1 MLNSPSIA
9 SIAGTVQFQTHATY
23 FVYIVLRIPGP
34 EMAEKKEC
42 KSPEYFREVFQVGA
56 ASIQVLIKQEL
67 LQMVY
72 ILSGL
77 MRTL

>member
-1 MLNSPSIA
+1 
-9 SIAGTVQFQTHATY
+9 
-23 FVYIVLRIPGP
+23 
-34 EMAEKKEC
+34 MAEKKEC
-42 KSPEYFREVFQVGA
+42 KSPKYFRELFQVGT
-56 ASIQVLIKQEL
+56 ASIQVLINQEL

>member
-1 MLNSPSIA
+1 MI
-9 SIAGTVQFQTHATY
+9 QTSYCRLHNVIPLRVHIG

-67 LQMVY
+67 LLVY
-72 ILSGL
+72 MLSGL

>member
-1 MLNSPSIA
+1 
-9 SIAGTVQFQTHATY
+9 
-23 FVYIVLRIPGP
+23 
-34 EMAEKKEC
+34 MAEKKEW
-42 KSPEYFREVFQVGA
+42 KSPEYFRELFQVGA
-56 ASIQVLIKQEL
+56 ASIQVFINQEL